1 MKVSVIVPVYNT
13 EKYLKNCIDSLLK
26 QNFEDYEIIVIND
39 LSPGNAEEIIKSY
52 NDKKIVYIKNKTNK
66 GIGYNRNLGIKK
78 AKGEYVCF
86 IDSDDYVKEDF
97 ISKMYNYSKENNLDL
112 CVCDYINVDEKG
124 NTLEEF
130 NLSNFGITNYEENN
144 KILCEI
150 NLGPCNK
157 LFKKDMLI
165 KNKIEFS
172 EKLKYEDLS
181 FVALSIKNSAK
192 IGKINEQLNYFT
204 VHKNSET
211 TTRDKRVFDIFK
223 QLDIVRNEY
232 KIKIG
237 DRYNYIDLLLFNI
250 EYNCYV
256 VIELKVTEL
265 KKEHIGQIEFYMNY
279 IDKNL
284 KNINQNKTIGIIIC
298 KKENRYVIEYC
309 SDDRIISREYELV

>member
-112 CVCDYINVDEKG
+112 CVCDYVNVDEEG
-124 NTLEEF
+124 NILEEF
-130 NLSNFGITNYEENN
+130 NLSNLGITNYEENN

-165 KNKIEFS
+165 K
-172 EKLKYEDLS
+172 
-181 FVALSIKNSAK
+181 
-192 IGKINEQLNYFT
+192 NEQLNYFT

-232 KIKIG
+232 KSGKYLDELTVSVLLNYTIQQ
-237 DRYNYIDLLLFNI
+237 RY
-250 EYNCYV
+250 
-256 VIELKVTEL
+256 
-265 KKEHIGQIEFYMNY
+265 Q
-279 IDKNL
+279 IDKDAQSKFIDEAFKYLNDNNIDYRHSEYIKNRSFL
-284 KNINQNKTIGIIIC
+284 KRLIEKNKFITKIYC
-298 KKENRYVIEYC
+298 KIYRMLKTR
-309 SDDRIISREYELV
+309 

>member
-13 EKYLKNCIDSLLK
+13 EKYLKKCIDSLLN

-39 LSPGNAEEIIKSY
+39 LSPGNAEEIIKYY

-112 CVCDYINVDEKG
+112 CVCDYVNVDEEG
-124 NTLEEF
+124 NKLKEF
-130 NLSNFGITNYEENN
+130 NLSDFCITNYEENN

-150 NLGPCNK
+150 NLAPWNK
-157 LFKKDMLI
+157 LYKKDMLV

-172 EKLKYEDLS
+172 ETLKYEDLS
-181 FVALSIKNSAK
+181 FVALSIKNSKK
-192 IGKINEQLNYFT
+192 IGKINEQLNYYT
-204 VHKNSET
+204 IHKNSET

-232 KIKIG
+232 KSGKYLDELTVSVLLNYTIQQ
-237 DRYNYIDLLLFNI
+237 RY
-250 EYNCYV
+250 
-256 VIELKVTEL
+256 
-265 KKEHIGQIEFYMNY
+265 Q
-279 IDKNL
+279 IDKDTQSKFIDDAFKYLNDNNIDYKHSEYIKNRSFL
-284 KNINQNKTIGIIIC
+284 KRLIEKNKFITKIYC
-298 KKENRYVIEYC
+298 KIYSMLKTR
-309 SDDRIISREYELV
+309 

>member
-1 MKVSVIVPVYNT
+1 MKVSVIVPIYNT

-66 GIGYNRNLGIKK
+66 GIGYNRNLGIKE

-112 CVCDYINVDEKG
+112 CVCDYVNVDEKG

-181 FVALSIKNSAK
+181 FVALSIKNSKK
-192 IGKINEQLNYFT
+192 IGKMNEQLNYFI

-232 KIKIG
+232 KSGKYLDELTVSVLLNYTIQQ
-237 DRYNYIDLLLFNI
+237 RY
-250 EYNCYV
+250 
-256 VIELKVTEL
+256 
-265 KKEHIGQIEFYMNY
+265 Q
-279 IDKNL
+279 IDKDTQSKFIDDAFKYLNDNNIDYKHSEYIKNRTLFKRTIEKSKNLTKIYCYLYRKL
-284 KNINQNKTIGIIIC
+284 KN
-298 KKENRYVIEYC
+298 
-309 SDDRIISREYELV
+309 

>member
-66 GIGYNRNLGIKK
+66 GIGYNRNLGVKE

-112 CVCDYINVDEKG
+112 CVCDYVNVDEKG

-130 NLSNFGITNYEENN
+130 NLSNFGISNYEENN

-157 LFKKDMLI
+157 LFKKDILI

-181 FVALSIKNSAK
+181 FVALSIKNSKK

-232 KIKIG
+232 KSGKYLDELTVSVLLNYTIQQ
-237 DRYNYIDLLLFNI
+237 RY
-250 EYNCYV
+250 
-256 VIELKVTEL
+256 
-265 KKEHIGQIEFYMNY
+265 Q
-279 IDKNL
+279 IDKDTQSKFIDDAFKYLNDNNIDYKHSEYIKNRSFL
-284 KNINQNKTIGIIIC
+284 KGLIEKNKFITKVYC
-298 KKENRYVIEYC
+298 KIYNRIKKF
-309 SDDRIISREYELV
+309 

>member
-13 EKYLKNCIDSLLK
+13 EKYLKKCIDSLLN

-78 AKGEYVCF
+78 ATGEYVCF

-112 CVCDYINVDEKG
+112 CVCDYVNVDEED

-157 LFKKDMLI
+157 LFKKDMLT

-181 FVALSIKNSAK
+181 FVALSIKNSTK

-232 KIKIG
+232 KSGKYLDELTVSVLLNYTIQQ
-237 DRYNYIDLLLFNI
+237 RY
-250 EYNCYV
+250 
-256 VIELKVTEL
+256 
-265 KKEHIGQIEFYMNY
+265 Q
-279 IDKNL
+279 IDKDAQSKFIDEAFKYLNDNNIDYKHSEYIKNRSFL
-284 KNINQNKTIGIIIC
+284 KRLTEKNKFITKIYC
-298 KKENRYVIEYC
+298 KIYRMLKTR
-309 SDDRIISREYELV
+309 

>member
-144 KILCEI
+144 
-150 NLGPCNK
+150 LGPCNK

-232 KIKIG
+232 KSGKYLDELTVSVLLNYTIQQ
-237 DRYNYIDLLLFNI
+237 RY
-250 EYNCYV
+250 
-256 VIELKVTEL
+256 
-265 KKEHIGQIEFYMNY
+265 Q
-279 IDKNL
+279 IDKDTQSKFIDDAFKYLNDNNIDYKHSEYIKNRSFL
-284 KNINQNKTIGIIIC
+284 KGLIEKNKFITKVYC
-298 KKENRYVIEYC
+298 KIYNRIKKF
-309 SDDRIISREYELV
+309 

>member
-112 CVCDYINVDEKG
+112 CVCDYVNVDEEG
-124 NTLEEF
+124 NKLKEL
-130 NLSNFGITNYEENN
+130 NLSDFCITNYEENN

-150 NLGPCNK
+150 NLAPWNK
-157 LFKKDMLI
+157 LYKKDMLV

-172 EKLKYEDLS
+172 ETLKYEDLS
-181 FVALSIKNSAK
+181 FVALSIKNSKK
-192 IGKINEQLNYFT
+192 IGKINEQLNYYT
-204 VHKNSET
+204 IHNNSET

-232 KIKIG
+232 KSGKYLDELTVSVLLNYTIQQ
-237 DRYNYIDLLLFNI
+237 RY
-250 EYNCYV
+250 
-256 VIELKVTEL
+256 
-265 KKEHIGQIEFYMNY
+265 Q
-279 IDKNL
+279 IDKDTQSKFIDDAFKYLNDNNIDYKHSEYIKNRSFL
-284 KNINQNKTIGIIIC
+284 KRLIEKNKFITKIYC
-298 KKENRYVIEYC
+298 KIYSMLKTR
-309 SDDRIISREYELV
+309 

>member
-112 CVCDYINVDEKG
+112 CVCDYVNVDEEG
-124 NTLEEF
+124 NKLKEF
-130 NLSNFGITNYEENN
+130 NLSDFCITNYEENN
-144 KILCEI
+144 KILCEM
-150 NLGPCNK
+150 NLAPWNK
-157 LFKKDMLI
+157 LYKKDMLV

-172 EKLKYEDLS
+172 ETLKYEDLS
-181 FVALSIKNSAK
+181 FVALSIKNSKK
-192 IGKINEQLNYFT
+192 IGKINEQLNYYT
-204 VHKNSET
+204 IHNNSET

-232 KIKIG
+232 KSGKYLDELTVSVLLNYTIQQ
-237 DRYNYIDLLLFNI
+237 RY
-250 EYNCYV
+250 
-256 VIELKVTEL
+256 
-265 KKEHIGQIEFYMNY
+265 Q
-279 IDKNL
+279 IDKDTQSKFIDDAFKYLNDNNIDYKHSEYIKNRSFL
-284 KNINQNKTIGIIIC
+284 KRLIEKNKFITKIYC
-298 KKENRYVIEYC
+298 KIYSMLKTR
-309 SDDRIISREYELV
+309 

>member
-1 MKVSVIVPVYNT
+1 MHPNLYPMLIFKHISKEYNAC
-13 EKYLKNCIDSLLK
+13 KLNLLFK
-26 QNFEDYEIIVIND
+26 RE
-39 LSPGNAEEIIKSY
+39 
-52 NDKKIVYIKNKTNK
+52 KIVYIKNKTNK
-66 GIGYNRNLGIKK
+66 GIGYNRNLGVKE

-112 CVCDYINVDEKG
+112 CVCDYVNVDEKG

-181 FVALSIKNSAK
+181 FVAFSIKNSAK

-232 KIKIG
+232 KSGKYLDELTVSVLLNYTIQQ
-237 DRYNYIDLLLFNI
+237 RY
-250 EYNCYV
+250 
-256 VIELKVTEL
+256 
-265 KKEHIGQIEFYMNY
+265 Q
-279 IDKNL
+279 IDKDTQSKFIDDAFKYLNDNNIDYKHSEYIKNRSFL
-284 KNINQNKTIGIIIC
+284 KGLIEKNKFITKVYC
-298 KKENRYVIEYC
+298 KIYNRIKKF
-309 SDDRIISREYELV
+309 

>member
-39 LSPGNAEEIIKSY
+39 LSPDNAEEIIKSY

-112 CVCDYINVDEKG
+112 CVCDYVNVDEEG
-124 NTLEEF
+124 NKLKEF
-130 NLSNFGITNYEENN
+130 NLSDFCITNYEENN

-150 NLGPCNK
+150 NLAPWNK
-157 LFKKDMLI
+157 LYKKDMLV

-172 EKLKYEDLS
+172 ETLKYEDLS
-181 FVALSIKNSAK
+181 FVALSIKNSKK
-192 IGKINEQLNYFT
+192 IGKINEQLNYYT
-204 VHKNSET
+204 IHNNSET

-232 KIKIG
+232 KSGKYLDELTVSVLLNYTIQQ
-237 DRYNYIDLLLFNI
+237 RY
-250 EYNCYV
+250 
-256 VIELKVTEL
+256 
-265 KKEHIGQIEFYMNY
+265 Q
-279 IDKNL
+279 IDKDTQSKFIDDAFKYLNDNNIDYKHSEYIKNRSFL
-284 KNINQNKTIGIIIC
+284 KRLIEKNKFITKIYC
-298 KKENRYVIEYC
+298 KIYRMLKTR
-309 SDDRIISREYELV
+309 

>member
-66 GIGYNRNLGIKK
+66 GIGYNRNLRIKK

-86 IDSDDYVKEDF
+86 IDSDDYVREDF

-112 CVCDYINVDEKG
+112 CVCDYVNVDEEG
-124 NTLEEF
+124 NKLKEF
-130 NLSNFGITNYEENN
+130 NLSDFCITNYEENN

-150 NLGPCNK
+150 NLAPWNK
-157 LFKKDMLI
+157 LYKKDMLV

-172 EKLKYEDLS
+172 ETLKYEDLS
-181 FVALSIKNSAK
+181 FVALSIKNSKK
-192 IGKINEQLNYFT
+192 IGKINEQLNYYT
-204 VHKNSET
+204 IHNNSET

-232 KIKIG
+232 KSGKYLDELTVSVLLNYTIQQ
-237 DRYNYIDLLLFNI
+237 RY
-250 EYNCYV
+250 
-256 VIELKVTEL
+256 
-265 KKEHIGQIEFYMNY
+265 Q
-279 IDKNL
+279 IDKDTQSKFIDDAFKYLNDNNIDYKHSEYIKNRSFL
-284 KNINQNKTIGIIIC
+284 KRLIEKNKFITKIYC
-298 KKENRYVIEYC
+298 KIYSMLKTR
-309 SDDRIISREYELV
+309 

>member
-112 CVCDYINVDEKG
+112 CVCDYVNVDEEG
-124 NTLEEF
+124 NKF
-130 NLSNFGITNYEENN
+130 Y
-144 KILCEI
+144 
-150 NLGPCNK
+150 
-157 LFKKDMLI
+157 KKDMLV
-165 KNKIEFS
+165 KNKIDFS
-172 EKLKYEDLS
+172 ETLKYEDLS
-181 FVALSIKNSAK
+181 FVALSIKNSKK
-192 IGKINEQLNYFT
+192 IGKINEQLNYYT
-204 VHKNSET
+204 IHNNSET

-232 KIKIG
+232 KSGKCLDELTVSVLLNYTIQQ
-237 DRYNYIDLLLFNI
+237 RY
-250 EYNCYV
+250 
-256 VIELKVTEL
+256 
-265 KKEHIGQIEFYMNY
+265 Q
-279 IDKNL
+279 IDKDTQSKFIDDAFKYLNDNNIDYKHSEYIKNRSFL
-284 KNINQNKTIGIIIC
+284 KRLIEKNKFITKIYC
-298 KKENRYVIEYC
+298 KIYRMLKTR
-309 SDDRIISREYELV
+309 

>member
-112 CVCDYINVDEKG
+112 CVCDYVNVDEEG
-124 NTLEEF
+124 NKLKEF
-130 NLSNFGITNYEENN
+130 NLSDFCITNYEENN

-150 NLGPCNK
+150 NLAPWNK
-157 LFKKDMLI
+157 LYKKDMLA

-172 EKLKYEDLS
+172 ETLKYEDLS
-181 FVALSIKNSAK
+181 FVALSIKNSKK
-192 IGKINEQLNYFT
+192 IGKINEQLNYYT
-204 VHKNSET
+204 IHNNSET

-232 KIKIG
+232 KSGKYLDELTVSVLLNYTIQQ
-237 DRYNYIDLLLFNI
+237 RY
-250 EYNCYV
+250 
-256 VIELKVTEL
+256 
-265 KKEHIGQIEFYMNY
+265 Q
-279 IDKNL
+279 IDKDTQSKFIDDAFKYLNDNNIDYKHSEYIKNRSFL
-284 KNINQNKTIGIIIC
+284 KRLIEKNKFITKIYC
-298 KKENRYVIEYC
+298 KIYRMLKTR
-309 SDDRIISREYELV
+309 

>member
-26 QNFEDYEIIVIND
+26 QNFENYEIIVIND

-86 IDSDDYVKEDF
+86 IDSDDYVKENF

-112 CVCDYINVDEKG
+112 CVCDYVNVDEEG
-124 NTLEEF
+124 NKLKEF
-130 NLSNFGITNYEENN
+130 NLSDFCITNYEENN

-150 NLGPCNK
+150 NLAPWNK
-157 LFKKDMLI
+157 LYKKDMLV

-172 EKLKYEDLS
+172 ETLKYEDLS
-181 FVALSIKNSAK
+181 FVALSIKNSKK
-192 IGKINEQLNYFT
+192 IGKINEQLNYYT
-204 VHKNSET
+204 IHNNSET

-223 QLDIVRNEY
+223 QLDIVRDEY
-232 KIKIG
+232 KSGKYLDELTVSVLLNYTIQQ
-237 DRYNYIDLLLFNI
+237 RY
-250 EYNCYV
+250 
-256 VIELKVTEL
+256 
-265 KKEHIGQIEFYMNY
+265 Q
-279 IDKNL
+279 IDKDTQSKFIDDAFKYLNDNNIDYKHSEYIKNRSFL
-284 KNINQNKTIGIIIC
+284 KGLIEKNKFITKIYCRIYNRI
-298 KKENRYVIEYC
+298 KKF
-309 SDDRIISREYELV
+309 

>member
-39 LSPGNAEEIIKSY
+39 LSPDNAEEIIKSY

-112 CVCDYINVDEKG
+112 CVCDYVNVDEEG
-124 NTLEEF
+124 NKLKEF
-130 NLSNFGITNYEENN
+130 NLSDFCITNYEENN

-150 NLGPCNK
+150 NLAPWNK
-157 LFKKDMLI
+157 LYKKDMLV

-172 EKLKYEDLS
+172 ETLKYEDLS
-181 FVALSIKNSAK
+181 FVALSIKNSKK
-192 IGKINEQLNYFT
+192 IGKINEQLNYYT
-204 VHKNSET
+204 IHNNSET

-232 KIKIG
+232 KSGKYLDELTVSVLLNYTIQQ
-237 DRYNYIDLLLFNI
+237 RY
-250 EYNCYV
+250 
-256 VIELKVTEL
+256 
-265 KKEHIGQIEFYMNY
+265 Q
-279 IDKNL
+279 IDKDTQSKFIDDAFKYLNDNNIDYKHSEYIKNRSFL
-284 KNINQNKTIGIIIC
+284 KRLIEKNKFITKIYC
-298 KKENRYVIEYC
+298 KIYSMLKTR
-309 SDDRIISREYELV
+309 

>member
-39 LSPGNAEEIIKSY
+39 LSPGNAEEIINSY

-112 CVCDYINVDEKG
+112 CVCDYVNVDEEG
-124 NTLEEF
+124 NKLKEF
-130 NLSNFGITNYEENN
+130 NLSDFCITNYEENN

-150 NLGPCNK
+150 NLAPWNK
-157 LFKKDMLI
+157 LYKKDMLV

-172 EKLKYEDLS
+172 ETLKYEDLS
-181 FVALSIKNSAK
+181 FVALSIKNSKK
-192 IGKINEQLNYFT
+192 IGKINEQLNYYT
-204 VHKNSET
+204 IHKNSET

-232 KIKIG
+232 KSGKYLDELTASVLLNYTIQQ
-237 DRYNYIDLLLFNI
+237 RY
-250 EYNCYV
+250 
-256 VIELKVTEL
+256 
-265 KKEHIGQIEFYMNY
+265 Q
-279 IDKNL
+279 IDKDTQSKFIDDAFKYLNDNNIDYKHSEYIKNRSFL
-284 KNINQNKTIGIIIC
+284 KRLIEKNKFITKIYC
-298 KKENRYVIEYC
+298 KIYSMLKTR
-309 SDDRIISREYELV
+309 

>member
-66 GIGYNRNLGIKK
+66 GIGYNRNLGVKE

-112 CVCDYINVDEKG
+112 CVCDYVNVDEKG

-165 KNKIEFS
+165 KNKIKFS

-181 FVALSIKNSAK
+181 FVAVSIKNSAK

-232 KIKIG
+232 KSGKYLDELTVSVLLNYTIQQ
-237 DRYNYIDLLLFNI
+237 RY
-250 EYNCYV
+250 
-256 VIELKVTEL
+256 
-265 KKEHIGQIEFYMNY
+265 Q
-279 IDKNL
+279 IDKDTQSKFIDDAFKYLNDNNIDYKHSEYIKNRSFL
-284 KNINQNKTIGIIIC
+284 KGLIEKNKFITKIYC
-298 KKENRYVIEYC
+298 KIYRMLKTR
-309 SDDRIISREYELV
+309 

>member
-112 CVCDYINVDEKG
+112 CVCDYVNVDEEG
-124 NTLEEF
+124 NKLKEF
-130 NLSNFGITNYEENN
+130 NLSDFCITNYEENN

-150 NLGPCNK
+150 NLAPWNK
-157 LFKKDMLI
+157 LYKKDMLV

-172 EKLKYEDLS
+172 ETLKYEDLS
-181 FVALSIKNSAK
+181 FVALSIKNSKK
-192 IGKINEQLNYFT
+192 IGKINEQLNYYT
-204 VHKNSET
+204 IHKNSET

-232 KIKIG
+232 KSGKYLDELTVSVLLNYTIQQ
-237 DRYNYIDLLLFNI
+237 RY
-250 EYNCYV
+250 
-256 VIELKVTEL
+256 
-265 KKEHIGQIEFYMNY
+265 Q
-279 IDKNL
+279 IDKEA
-284 KNINQNKTIGIIIC
+284 QNKFIDDAFKYLNDNNIDYKHSEYIKNRSFVKGLIEKNKFITKIYC
-298 KKENRYVIEYC
+298 KIYSMLKTR
-309 SDDRIISREYELV
+309 

>member
-112 CVCDYINVDEKG
+112 CVCDYVNVDEEG
-124 NTLEEF
+124 NKLKEF
-130 NLSNFGITNYEENN
+130 NLSDFCITNYEENN

-150 NLGPCNK
+150 NLAPWNK
-157 LFKKDMLI
+157 LYKKDMLV

-172 EKLKYEDLS
+172 ETLKYEDLS
-181 FVALSIKNSAK
+181 FVALSIKNSKK
-192 IGKINEQLNYFT
+192 IGKINEQLNYYT
-204 VHKNSET
+204 IHNNSET

-232 KIKIG
+232 KSGKYLDELTASVLLNYTIQQ
-237 DRYNYIDLLLFNI
+237 RY
-250 EYNCYV
+250 
-256 VIELKVTEL
+256 
-265 KKEHIGQIEFYMNY
+265 Q
-279 IDKNL
+279 IDKDTQSKFIDDAFKYLNDNNIDYKHSEYIKNRSFL
-284 KNINQNKTIGIIIC
+284 KRLIEKNKFITKIYC
-298 KKENRYVIEYC
+298 KIYSMLKTR
-309 SDDRIISREYELV
+309 

>member
-112 CVCDYINVDEKG
+112 CVCDYVNVDEEG
-124 NTLEEF
+124 NKLKEF
-130 NLSNFGITNYEENN
+130 NLSDFCITNYEENN

-150 NLGPCNK
+150 NLAPWNK
-157 LFKKDMLI
+157 LYKKDMLV

-172 EKLKYEDLS
+172 ETLKYEDLS
-181 FVALSIKNSAK
+181 FVALSIKNSKK
-192 IGKINEQLNYFT
+192 IGKINEQLNYYT
-204 VHKNSET
+204 IHNNSET

-232 KIKIG
+232 KNGKYLDELTVSVLLNYTIQQ
-237 DRYNYIDLLLFNI
+237 RY
-250 EYNCYV
+250 
-256 VIELKVTEL
+256 
-265 KKEHIGQIEFYMNY
+265 Q
-279 IDKNL
+279 IDKDTQSKFIDDAFKYLNDNNIDYKHSEYIKNRSFL
-284 KNINQNKTIGIIIC
+284 KSLIEKNKFITKIYC
-298 KKENRYVIEYC
+298 KIYSMLKTR
-309 SDDRIISREYELV
+309 

>member
-26 QNFEDYEIIVIND
+26 QNFDDYEIIVIND

-86 IDSDDYVKEDF
+86 IDSDDYVREDF

-112 CVCDYINVDEKG
+112 CVCDYVNVDEEG
-124 NTLEEF
+124 NKLKEF
-130 NLSNFGITNYEENN
+130 NLSDFCITNYEENN

-150 NLGPCNK
+150 NLAPWNK
-157 LFKKDMLI
+157 LYKKDMLV

-172 EKLKYEDLS
+172 ETLKYEDLS
-181 FVALSIKNSAK
+181 FVALSIKNSKK
-192 IGKINEQLNYFT
+192 IGKINEQLNYYT
-204 VHKNSET
+204 IHNNSET

-232 KIKIG
+232 KSGKYLDELTVSVLLNYTIQQ
-237 DRYNYIDLLLFNI
+237 RY
-250 EYNCYV
+250 
-256 VIELKVTEL
+256 
-265 KKEHIGQIEFYMNY
+265 Q
-279 IDKNL
+279 IDKDTQSKFIDDAFKYLNDNNIDYKHSEYIKNRSFL
-284 KNINQNKTIGIIIC
+284 KRLIEKNKFITKIYC
-298 KKENRYVIEYC
+298 KIYRMLKTR
-309 SDDRIISREYELV
+309 

>member
-39 LSPGNAEEIIKSY
+39 LSPGNAEKIIKSY

-112 CVCDYINVDEKG
+112 CVCDYVNVDEEG
-124 NTLEEF
+124 NKLKEF
-130 NLSNFGITNYEENN
+130 NLSDFCITNYEENN

-150 NLGPCNK
+150 NLAPWNK
-157 LFKKDMLI
+157 LYKKDMLV

-172 EKLKYEDLS
+172 ETLKYEDLS
-181 FVALSIKNSAK
+181 FVALSIKNSKK
-192 IGKINEQLNYFT
+192 IGKINEQLNYYT
-204 VHKNSET
+204 IHNNSET

-232 KIKIG
+232 KSGKYLDELTVSVLLNYTIQQ
-237 DRYNYIDLLLFNI
+237 RY
-250 EYNCYV
+250 
-256 VIELKVTEL
+256 
-265 KKEHIGQIEFYMNY
+265 Q
-279 IDKNL
+279 IDKDTQSKFIDDAFKYLNDNNIDYKHSEYIKNRSFL
-284 KNINQNKTIGIIIC
+284 KGLIEKNKFITKIYC
-298 KKENRYVIEYC
+298 KIYSMLKTR
-309 SDDRIISREYELV
+309 

>member
-150 NLGPCNK
+150 NLGPSNK

-165 KNKIEFS
+165 KNKIEFR

-232 KIKIG
+232 KSGKYL
-237 DRYNYIDLLLFNI
+237 DELTVSVLLNYTNQQRY
-250 EYNCYV
+250 
-256 VIELKVTEL
+256 
-265 KKEHIGQIEFYMNY
+265 Q
-279 IDKNL
+279 IDKDTQSKFIDDAFKYLNDNNIDYKHSEYIKNRSFL
-284 KNINQNKTIGIIIC
+284 KGLIEKNKFITKVYC
-298 KKENRYVIEYC
+298 KIYNRIKKF
-309 SDDRIISREYELV
+309 

>member
-86 IDSDDYVKEDF
+86 IDSDDYVKENF

-112 CVCDYINVDEKG
+112 CVCDYVNVDEEG
-124 NTLEEF
+124 NKLKEF
-130 NLSNFGITNYEENN
+130 NLSDFCITNYEENN

-150 NLGPCNK
+150 NLAPWNK
-157 LFKKDMLI
+157 LYKKGMLV

-172 EKLKYEDLS
+172 ETLKYEDLS
-181 FVALSIKNSAK
+181 FVALSIKNSKK
-192 IGKINEQLNYFT
+192 IGKINEQLNYYT
-204 VHKNSET
+204 IHNNSET

-232 KIKIG
+232 KSGKYLDELTVSVLLNYTIQQ
-237 DRYNYIDLLLFNI
+237 RY
-250 EYNCYV
+250 
-256 VIELKVTEL
+256 
-265 KKEHIGQIEFYMNY
+265 Q
-279 IDKNL
+279 IDKDTQSKFIDDAFKYLNDNNIDYKHSEYIKNRSFL
-284 KNINQNKTIGIIIC
+284 KRLIEKNKFITKIYC
-298 KKENRYVIEYC
+298 KIYSMLKTR
-309 SDDRIISREYELV
+309 

>member
-86 IDSDDYVKEDF
+86 IDSDDYVKENF

-112 CVCDYINVDEKG
+112 CVCDYVNVDEEG
-124 NTLEEF
+124 NKLKEF
-130 NLSNFGITNYEENN
+130 NLSDFCITNYEENN

-150 NLGPCNK
+150 NLAPWNK
-157 LFKKDMLI
+157 LYKKDMLV

-172 EKLKYEDLS
+172 ETLKYEDLS
-181 FVALSIKNSAK
+181 FVALSIKNSKK
-192 IGKINEQLNYFT
+192 IGKINEQLNYYT
-204 VHKNSET
+204 IHNNSET

-232 KIKIG
+232 KSGKYLDELTVSVLLNYTIQQ
-237 DRYNYIDLLLFNI
+237 RY
-250 EYNCYV
+250 
-256 VIELKVTEL
+256 
-265 KKEHIGQIEFYMNY
+265 Q
-279 IDKNL
+279 IDKDTQSKFIDDAFKYLNDNNIDYKHSEYIKNRSFL
-284 KNINQNKTIGIIIC
+284 KSLIEKNKFITKIYC
-298 KKENRYVIEYC
+298 KIYSMLKTR
-309 SDDRIISREYELV
+309 

>member
-26 QNFEDYEIIVIND
+26 QNFENYEIIVIND

-112 CVCDYINVDEKG
+112 CVCDYVNVDEEG
-124 NTLEEF
+124 NKLKEF
-130 NLSNFGITNYEENN
+130 NLSDFCITNYEENN

-150 NLGPCNK
+150 NLAPWNK
-157 LFKKDMLI
+157 LYKKDMLV

-172 EKLKYEDLS
+172 ETLKYEDLS
-181 FVALSIKNSAK
+181 FVALSIKNSKK
-192 IGKINEQLNYFT
+192 IGKINEQLNYYT
-204 VHKNSET
+204 IHNNSET

-232 KIKIG
+232 KSGKYLDELTVSVLLNYTIQQ
-237 DRYNYIDLLLFNI
+237 RY
-250 EYNCYV
+250 
-256 VIELKVTEL
+256 
-265 KKEHIGQIEFYMNY
+265 Q
-279 IDKNL
+279 IDKDTQSKFIDDAFKYLNDNNIDYKHSEYIKNRSFL
-284 KNINQNKTIGIIIC
+284 KSLIEKNKFITKIYC
-298 KKENRYVIEYC
+298 KIYSMLKTR
-309 SDDRIISREYELV
+309 

>member
-86 IDSDDYVKEDF
+86 IDSDDYVREDF

-112 CVCDYINVDEKG
+112 CVCDYVNVDEEG
-124 NTLEEF
+124 NKLKEF
-130 NLSNFGITNYEENN
+130 NLSDFCITNYEENN

-150 NLGPCNK
+150 NLAPWNK
-157 LFKKDMLI
+157 LYKKDMLV

-172 EKLKYEDLS
+172 ETLKYEDLS
-181 FVALSIKNSAK
+181 FVALSIKNSKK
-192 IGKINEQLNYFT
+192 IGKINEQLNYYT
-204 VHKNSET
+204 IHNNSET

-223 QLDIVRNEY
+223 QLDIVRDEY
-232 KIKIG
+232 KSGKYLDELTVSVLLNYTIQQ
-237 DRYNYIDLLLFNI
+237 RY
-250 EYNCYV
+250 
-256 VIELKVTEL
+256 
-265 KKEHIGQIEFYMNY
+265 Q
-279 IDKNL
+279 IDKDTQSKFIDDAFKYLNDNNIDYKHSEYIKNRSFL
-284 KNINQNKTIGIIIC
+284 KRLIEKNKFITKIYC
-298 KKENRYVIEYC
+298 KIYSMLKTR
-309 SDDRIISREYELV
+309 

>member
-66 GIGYNRNLGIKK
+66 GIGYNRNLGVKE

-112 CVCDYINVDEKG
+112 CVCDYVNVDEKG

-181 FVALSIKNSAK
+181 FVAVSIKNSAK

-232 KIKIG
+232 KSGKYLDELTVSVLLNYTIQQ
-237 DRYNYIDLLLFNI
+237 RY
-250 EYNCYV
+250 
-256 VIELKVTEL
+256 
-265 KKEHIGQIEFYMNY
+265 Q
-279 IDKNL
+279 IDKDTQSKFIDDAFKYLNDNNIDYKHSEYIKNRSFL
-284 KNINQNKTIGIIIC
+284 KGLIEKNKFITKIYC
-298 KKENRYVIEYC
+298 KIYRMLKTR
-309 SDDRIISREYELV
+309 

>member
-66 GIGYNRNLGIKK
+66 GIGYNRNLGVKE

-112 CVCDYINVDEKG
+112 CVCDYVNVDEKG

-165 KNKIEFS
+165 KNKIKFS

-181 FVALSIKNSAK
+181 FVAVSIKNSAK

-232 KIKIG
+232 KSGKYLDELTVSVLLNYTIQQ
-237 DRYNYIDLLLFNI
+237 RY
-250 EYNCYV
+250 
-256 VIELKVTEL
+256 
-265 KKEHIGQIEFYMNY
+265 Q
-279 IDKNL
+279 IDKDT
-284 KNINQNKTIGIIIC
+284 QNKFIDDAFKYLNDNNIDYKHSEYIKNRSFLKGLIEKNKFITKIYC
-298 KKENRYVIEYC
+298 KIYRMLKTR
-309 SDDRIISREYELV
+309 

>member
-112 CVCDYINVDEKG
+112 CVCDYVNVDEEG
-124 NTLEEF
+124 NKLKEF
-130 NLSNFGITNYEENN
+130 NLSDFCITNYEENN

-150 NLGPCNK
+150 NLAPWNK
-157 LFKKDMLI
+157 LYKKDMLV

-172 EKLKYEDLS
+172 ETLKYEDLS
-181 FVALSIKNSAK
+181 FVALSIKNSKK
-192 IGKINEQLNYFT
+192 IGKINEQLNYYT
-204 VHKNSET
+204 IHKNSET

-232 KIKIG
+232 KSGKYLDELTVSVLLNYTIQQ
-237 DRYNYIDLLLFNI
+237 RY
-250 EYNCYV
+250 
-256 VIELKVTEL
+256 
-265 KKEHIGQIEFYMNY
+265 Q
-279 IDKNL
+279 IDKDTQSKFIDDAFKYLNDNNIDYKHSKYIKNRSFL
-284 KNINQNKTIGIIIC
+284 KGLIEKNKFITKIYCRIYNRI
-298 KKENRYVIEYC
+298 KKF
-309 SDDRIISREYELV
+309 

>member
-13 EKYLKNCIDSLLK
+13 EKYLKKCIDSLLN

-39 LSPGNAEEIIKSY
+39 LSPGNAEKIIKSY
-52 NDKKIVYIKNKTNK
+52 NDKKIVYIKNETNK

-112 CVCDYINVDEKG
+112 CVCDYINVDEEG
-124 NTLEEF
+124 NILEEF

-144 KILCEI
+144 KILCKI

-181 FVALSIKNSAK
+181 FVALSIKNSTK

-232 KIKIG
+232 KSGKYLDELTVSVLLNYTIQQ
-237 DRYNYIDLLLFNI
+237 RY
-250 EYNCYV
+250 
-256 VIELKVTEL
+256 
-265 KKEHIGQIEFYMNY
+265 Q
-279 IDKNL
+279 IDKDTQSKFIDDAFKYLNDNNIDYKHSEYIKNRSFL
-284 KNINQNKTIGIIIC
+284 KRLIEKNKFITKIYC
-298 KKENRYVIEYC
+298 KIYRMLKTR
-309 SDDRIISREYELV
+309 

>member
-112 CVCDYINVDEKG
+112 CVCDYVNVDEEG
-124 NTLEEF
+124 NKLKEF
-130 NLSNFGITNYEENN
+130 NLSDFCITNYEENN

-150 NLGPCNK
+150 NLAPWNK
-157 LFKKDMLI
+157 LYKKDMLV

-172 EKLKYEDLS
+172 ETLKYEDLS
-181 FVALSIKNSAK
+181 FVALSIKNSKK
-192 IGKINEQLNYFT
+192 IGKINEQLNYYT
-204 VHKNSET
+204 IHNNSET

-223 QLDIVRNEY
+223 QLDIVRDEY
-232 KIKIG
+232 KSGKYLDELTVSVLLNYTIQQ
-237 DRYNYIDLLLFNI
+237 RY
-250 EYNCYV
+250 
-256 VIELKVTEL
+256 
-265 KKEHIGQIEFYMNY
+265 Q
-279 IDKNL
+279 IDKDTQSKFIDDAFKYLNDNNIDYKHSEYIKNRSFL
-284 KNINQNKTIGIIIC
+284 KRLIEKNKFITKIYC
-298 KKENRYVIEYC
+298 KIYSMLKTR
-309 SDDRIISREYELV
+309 

>member
-39 LSPGNAEEIIKSY
+39 LSPGNAEEIINSY

-97 ISKMYNYSKENNLDL
+97 INKMYNYSKENNLDL
-112 CVCDYINVDEKG
+112 CVCDYVNVDEEG
-124 NTLEEF
+124 NKLKEF
-130 NLSNFGITNYEENN
+130 NLSDFCITNYEENN

-150 NLGPCNK
+150 NLAPWNK
-157 LFKKDMLI
+157 LYKKDMLV

-172 EKLKYEDLS
+172 ETLKYEDLS
-181 FVALSIKNSAK
+181 FVALSIKNSKK
-192 IGKINEQLNYFT
+192 IGKINEQLNYYT
-204 VHKNSET
+204 IHKNSET

-232 KIKIG
+232 KSGKYLDELTVSVLLNYTIQQ
-237 DRYNYIDLLLFNI
+237 RY
-250 EYNCYV
+250 
-256 VIELKVTEL
+256 
-265 KKEHIGQIEFYMNY
+265 Q
-279 IDKNL
+279 IDKDTQSKFIDDAFKYLNDNNIDYKHSEYIKNRSFL
-284 KNINQNKTIGIIIC
+284 KRLIEKNKFITKIYC
-298 KKENRYVIEYC
+298 KIYRMLKTR
-309 SDDRIISREYELV
+309 

>member
-112 CVCDYINVDEKG
+112 CVCDYVNVDEEG
-124 NTLEEF
+124 NKLKEF
-130 NLSNFGITNYEENN
+130 NLSDFCITNYEENN

-150 NLGPCNK
+150 NLAPWNK
-157 LFKKDMLI
+157 LYKKDMLV

-172 EKLKYEDLS
+172 ETLKYEDLS
-181 FVALSIKNSAK
+181 FVALSIKNSKK
-192 IGKINEQLNYFT
+192 IGKINEQLNYYT
-204 VHKNSET
+204 IHKNSET

-232 KIKIG
+232 KSGKYLDELTVSVLLNYTIQQ
-237 DRYNYIDLLLFNI
+237 RY
-250 EYNCYV
+250 
-256 VIELKVTEL
+256 
-265 KKEHIGQIEFYMNY
+265 Q
-279 IDKNL
+279 IDKDTQSKFIDDAFKYLNDNNIDYKHSEYIKNRSFVKGLIEKNKFITKIYCKIYSML
-284 KNINQNKTIGIIIC
+284 KT
-298 KKENRYVIEYC
+298 R
-309 SDDRIISREYELV
+309 

>member
-112 CVCDYINVDEKG
+112 CVCDYVNVDEEG
-124 NTLEEF
+124 NKLKEF
-130 NLSNFGITNYEENN
+130 NLSDFCITNYEENN

-150 NLGPCNK
+150 NLAPWNK
-157 LFKKDMLI
+157 LYKKDMLV

-172 EKLKYEDLS
+172 ETLKYEDLS
-181 FVALSIKNSAK
+181 FVALSIKNSKK
-192 IGKINEQLNYFT
+192 IGKINEQLNYYT
-204 VHKNSET
+204 IHNNSET

-232 KIKIG
+232 KSGKYLDELTVSVLLNYTIQQ
-237 DRYNYIDLLLFNI
+237 RY
-250 EYNCYV
+250 
-256 VIELKVTEL
+256 
-265 KKEHIGQIEFYMNY
+265 Q
-279 IDKNL
+279 IDKDT
-284 KNINQNKTIGIIIC
+284 QNKFIDDAFKYLNDNNIDYKHSEYIKNRSFLKRLIEKNKFITKIYC
-298 KKENRYVIEYC
+298 KIYSMLKTR
-309 SDDRIISREYELV
+309 

>member
-112 CVCDYINVDEKG
+112 CVCDYVNVDEEG
-124 NTLEEF
+124 NKLKEF
-130 NLSNFGITNYEENN
+130 NLSDFCITNYEENN

-150 NLGPCNK
+150 NLAPWNK
-157 LFKKDMLI
+157 LYKKDMLV

-172 EKLKYEDLS
+172 ETLKYEDLS
-181 FVALSIKNSAK
+181 FVALSIKNSKK
-192 IGKINEQLNYFT
+192 IGKINEQLNYYT
-204 VHKNSET
+204 IHNNSET

-232 KIKIG
+232 KSGKYLDELTVSVLLNYTIQQ
-237 DRYNYIDLLLFNI
+237 RY
-250 EYNCYV
+250 
-256 VIELKVTEL
+256 
-265 KKEHIGQIEFYMNY
+265 Q
-279 IDKNL
+279 IDKEA
-284 KNINQNKTIGIIIC
+284 QNKFIDDAFKYLNDNNIDYKHSEYIKNRSFLKRLIEKNKFITKIYC
-298 KKENRYVIEYC
+298 KIYSMLKTR
-309 SDDRIISREYELV
+309 

>member
-39 LSPGNAEEIIKSY
+39 LSPGNAEEIINSY

-112 CVCDYINVDEKG
+112 CVCDYVNVDEEG
-124 NTLEEF
+124 NKLKEF
-130 NLSNFGITNYEENN
+130 NLSDFCITNYEENN

-150 NLGPCNK
+150 NLAPWNK
-157 LFKKDMLI
+157 LYKKDMLV

-172 EKLKYEDLS
+172 ETLKYEDLS
-181 FVALSIKNSAK
+181 FVALSIKNSKK
-192 IGKINEQLNYFT
+192 IGKINEQLNYYT
-204 VHKNSET
+204 IHKNSET

-232 KIKIG
+232 KSGKYLDELTVSVLLNYTIQQ
-237 DRYNYIDLLLFNI
+237 RY
-250 EYNCYV
+250 
-256 VIELKVTEL
+256 
-265 KKEHIGQIEFYMNY
+265 Q
-279 IDKNL
+279 IDKDTQSKFIDDAFKYLNDNNIDYKHSEYIKNRSFL
-284 KNINQNKTIGIIIC
+284 KRLIEKNKFITKIYC
-298 KKENRYVIEYC
+298 KIYRMLKTR
-309 SDDRIISREYELV
+309 

>member
-66 GIGYNRNLGIKK
+66 GIGYNRNLGVKE

-112 CVCDYINVDEKG
+112 CVCDYVNVDEKG

-157 LFKKDMLI
+157 LFKKDILI

-181 FVALSIKNSAK
+181 FVALSIKNSKK

-232 KIKIG
+232 KSGKYLDELTVSVLLNYTIQQ
-237 DRYNYIDLLLFNI
+237 RY
-250 EYNCYV
+250 
-256 VIELKVTEL
+256 
-265 KKEHIGQIEFYMNY
+265 Q
-279 IDKNL
+279 IDKDTQSKFIDDAFKYLNDNNIDYKHSEYIKNRSFL
-284 KNINQNKTIGIIIC
+284 KGLIEKNKFITKVYC
-298 KKENRYVIEYC
+298 KIYNRIKKF
-309 SDDRIISREYELV
+309 